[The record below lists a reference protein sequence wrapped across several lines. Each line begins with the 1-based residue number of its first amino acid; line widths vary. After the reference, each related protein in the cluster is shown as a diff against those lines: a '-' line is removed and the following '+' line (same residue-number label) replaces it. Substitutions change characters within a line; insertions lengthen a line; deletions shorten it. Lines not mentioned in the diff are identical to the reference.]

1 MGILARWNLGAKALA
16 VMEWAGEVARTFDA
30 AAVLA
35 IVVKVVDIERN
46 RRGIPGQ
53 EKLNEL
59 LEWMRGQYPSAIGIT
74 AVSKF
79 VSALVALLNALA
91 VFRK

>member
-1 MGILARWNLGAKALA
+1 MGILARWQLGAKALA
-16 VMEWAGEVARTFDA
+16 VMEWAGEVARSFDA

-35 IVVKVVDIERN
+35 IVVKVVEIERN

-59 LEWMRGQYPSAIGIT
+59 LEWMRGQYPSAIG
-74 AVSKF
+74 VSSVASF